1 MRPCSVLLILGC
13 LTLEGP
19 PVLRSQN
26 FPPPREFW
34 ATLKK
39 ELSGPGGRKYFEDGV
54 KGALFPVAL
63 EGTLIS
69 SSPADHPREFLVAVS
84 DDKTPD
90 ITLSLE
96 GRLEKALPAGTPV
109 VFECLAEKFTPEP
122 FMLTCHVETV
132 NRATVPDDKAD
143 RSSKKKSK

>member
-1 MRPCSVLLILGC
+1 MRPWFSLVILGC
-13 LTLEGP
+13 LLFQYP
-19 PVLRSQN
+19 QISRSQV
-26 FPPPREFW
+26 PSPQEFW
-34 ATLKK
+34 KILKK
-39 ELSGPGGRKYFEDGV
+39 GLSGPDGSEYFEKAV
-54 KGALFPVAL
+54 KGALLLVPL

-69 SSPADHPREFLVAVS
+69 STPADHPREFLVAVS

-109 VFECLAEKFTPEP
+109 IFECLAEKFTPEP

-132 NRATVPDDKAD
+132 NRATVPEKTEP
-143 RSSKKKSK
+143 KKKSK

>member
-1 MRPCSVLLILGC
+1 MIFQYPQA
-13 LTLEGP
+13 
-19 PVLRSQN
+19 SQSQSLD
-26 FPPPREFW
+26 PQKLW
-34 ATLKK
+34 AALKK
-39 ELSGPGGRKYFEDGV
+39 GLSEPDGREYFEKGV
-54 KGALFPVAL
+54 KGAILPVPL

-69 SSPADHPREFLVAVS
+69 SSPPDHPSEFLVAVS

-109 VFECLAEKFTPEP
+109 IFECLAEKFTPEP

-132 NRATVPDDKAD
+132 NRATVREGKTDPSTKKN
-143 RSSKKKSK
+143 SK